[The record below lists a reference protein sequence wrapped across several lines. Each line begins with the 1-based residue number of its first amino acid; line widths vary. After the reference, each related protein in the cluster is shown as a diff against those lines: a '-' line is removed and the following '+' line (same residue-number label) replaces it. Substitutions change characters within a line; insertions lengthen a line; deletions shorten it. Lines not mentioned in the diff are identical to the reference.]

1 MRNKCAAM
9 ILAAVLVFNA
19 TAVMADQEEE
29 KAKIRLTGVRAVVG
43 VVVPKNAHAGV
54 LLGGALNMGTVW
66 KPWMHLTVGAT
77 RWSTDIDSA
86 AFSNRNGTLSDLR
99 LYTNLGLE
107 FWELSGVQGYF
118 DVGVGAHFLDATIP
132 NDPDLANAV
141 GGTNIG
147 AEVAFGLASTAGAFR
162 VSAEARR
169 EFVDDANN
177 WSFVLGIGTR
187 WDKKKAEESK

>member
-1 MRNKCAAM
+1 MRKKYAAI

-19 TAVMADQEEE
+19 AGVMADEEEE
-29 KAKIRLTGVRAVVG
+29 KAKIRPTGVRAVVG
-43 VVVPKNAHAGV
+43 VVVPQNADAGV
-54 LLGGALNMGTVW
+54 LLGGALNLGTVW

-99 LYTNLGLE
+99 FYTNLGLE

-162 VSAEARR
+162 LSAEARR

-187 WDKKKAEESK
+187 WDKKKAEEPK

>member
-1 MRNKCAAM
+1 LG
-9 ILAAVLVFNA
+9 LAVIPTGVK
-19 TAVMADQEEE
+19 ADE
-29 KAKIRLTGVRAVVG
+29 AKDHAQIRLTGVRAVVG
-43 VVVPKNAHAGV
+43 VVVPQNADAGV
-54 LLGGALNMGTVW
+54 LLGGALNLGTVW
-66 KPWMHLTVGAT
+66 KPWMHLTAGAT
-77 RWSTDIDSA
+77 RWSTDIDSQ

-107 FWELSGVQGYF
+107 FWELSGVQGYL

-147 AEVAFGLASTAGAFR
+147 AEIAFGLASTAGAFR
-162 VSAEARR
+162 ISAEARR

-177 WSFVLGIGTR
+177 WSFVLGIGSR
-187 WDKKKAEESK
+187 WDKKKTEEPN